1 MENTDTEEEDGDHI
15 AAETNDIDLV
25 ILNSPSNEVNLK
37 TRDNVLGRK
46 ENVGLFVYAPKCC
59 QNAFL
64 SVYGLLF
71 FLSWAS
77 TIQVS
82 TGLLWLMNFDN

>member
-1 MENTDTEEEDGDHI
+1 MENTDTEEEDGNHL

-25 ILNSPSNEVNLK
+25 ILNRPSNEVNLK
-37 TRDNVLGRK
+37 PSDSLGRK
-46 ENVGLFVYAPKCC
+46 ENVGLFVYAPQYC

-71 FLSWAS
+71 FLCWAS

-82 TGLLWLMNFDN
+82 TDLL